1 MWLIFYFFIVIFVNM
16 KNMIFLDYDSDR
28 VGNEIRIGKPNQE
41 APTDRELESEL
52 LNQDLELISG
62 GLIKLINEAHKLG
75 YWDKSTILT
84 EVVDK
89 LLKEKYDKSREGA
102 DV

>member
-1 MWLIFYFFIVIFVNM
+1 M
-16 KNMIFLDYDSDR
+16 KNMIFLDYDSER
-28 VGNEIRIGKPNQE
+28 EGNEIRIGKPNQE
-41 APTDRELESEL
+41 VPTDKVIESEMLTLDVEL
-52 LNQDLELISG
+52 LTD

-89 LLKEKYDKSREGA
+89 LLKEKYDKSGESIN
-102 DV
+102 V